1 MVFTKSGPKYSGRKG
16 SYVGHHWFDDIEV
29 IPDEDRVMP
38 MTVPHEV
45 IAEHWITCG
54 CVGCRAYPVE
64 VQRRLK
70 MEKLKELKRARLS
83 AARQQ

>member
-1 MVFTKSGPKYSGRKG
+1 MVFTKQGPLHTGRKG
-16 SYVGHHWFDDIEV
+16 SYSGHHWFDDIEV

-45 IAEHWITCG
+45 IAEHWITCN
-54 CVGCRAYPVE
+54 CMGCRAYPAE

-83 AARQQ
+83 AARRR